1 MTACRKRSNKTSL
14 TLKCRHGD
22 RYFVQSRVVIAE
34 DAKFEEDLKP
44 RFTHLF
50 SYSRKAEADAP
61 KDVDALIDLF
71 PDMKNCMGEPP
82 AGSSFELVRDFVA
95 IERIYSG
102 LKVELSE
109 SFDAECAVVVWYDR
123 NNDDDETPVVIE
135 TRPACGGV
143 VRIIVCIEDRHVI
156 ESLPRIQGQAQPRQ
170 SCESYPHV
178 RRGYSQVHRS
188 LPGGAYLGFG
198 SCLSLWFKCSLRAD
212 QCRRVPVAGGT
223 GPG

>member
-1 MTACRKRSNKTSL
+1 MTACRKRSDKTSL

-22 RYFVQSRVVIAE
+22 LYFVQSRVVIAE
-34 DAKFEEDLKP
+34 DARLEEDLKP
-44 RFTHLF
+44 RFAHLF
-50 SYSRKAEADAP
+50 SYSRKAEGDAP

-123 NNDDDETPVVIE
+123 NIEDDETPVVIE
-135 TRPACGGV
+135 TRPACGGGGADHTLHRGWRGDRV
-143 VRIIVCIEDRHVI
+143 AAPDTGQSPAPAIVRIISACSPGLFPGSPITSWRCIPRFWQ
-156 ESLPRIQGQAQPRQ
+156 LP
-170 SCESYPHV
+170 V
-178 RRGYSQVHRS
+178 VM
-188 LPGGAYLGFG
+188 
-198 SCLSLWFKCSLRAD
+198 
-212 QCRRVPVAGGT
+212 V
-223 GPG
+223 